1 MRLARAVQEQINR
14 FTRSFGHGS
23 YENLLSA
30 RSLILLPVESIGDG
44 TRPFLFFR
52 AIGEEQLVPAGR
64 RVGRSGLARN
74 CFSRA
79 FTTCQTQS
87 GKYENCAQPKDR
99 AHRGLPSVHWNGLL
113 SESQL
118 PSELLGATAAKPAAK
133 KVSLVTTGASRFAS
147 KW

>member
-30 RSLILLPVESIGDG
+30 RSLILLPVESISDG
-44 TRPFLFFR
+44 THPFLVFR
-52 AIGEEQLVPAGR
+52 SIGEEQLEPAGR

-79 FTTCQTQS
+79 FATCQTQS
-87 GKYENCAQPKDR
+87 GKYENCAQPKDH
-99 AHRGLPSVHWNGLL
+99 AHRGRPSVHWNGLL
-113 SESQL
+113 SKSQL
-118 PSELLGATAAKPAAK
+118 PSELLGATAAKLAPR
-133 KVSLVTTGASRFAS
+133 KVSLVTTAAN
-147 KW
+147 KIA